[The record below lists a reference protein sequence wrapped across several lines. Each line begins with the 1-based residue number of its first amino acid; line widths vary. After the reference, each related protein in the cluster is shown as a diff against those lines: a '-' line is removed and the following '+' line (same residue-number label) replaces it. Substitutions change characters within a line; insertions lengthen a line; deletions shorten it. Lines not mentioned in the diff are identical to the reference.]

1 MHGTQQ
7 YMILLVIK
15 VFMAMINTKF
25 QIPHFLWGRVKGEG
39 FRGNINCI
47 NVLFLKNYLSLT
59 NMAIW

>member
-7 YMILLVIK
+7 HMILLVIK

-25 QIPHFLWGRVKGEG
+25 QIPYFLWGTVKGDVLG
-39 FRGNINCI
+39 GNTNCI
-47 NVLFLKNYLSLT
+47 NVLFFKNYLSLT